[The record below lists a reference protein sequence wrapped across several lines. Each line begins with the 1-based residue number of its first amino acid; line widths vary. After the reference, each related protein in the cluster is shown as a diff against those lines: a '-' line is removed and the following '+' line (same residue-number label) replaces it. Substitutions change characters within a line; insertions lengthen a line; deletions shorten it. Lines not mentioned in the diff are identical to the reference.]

1 MLRRRNK
8 RGGDASDVGEGGPR
22 GGRWPDEGSE
32 AAGEGGHGEEV
43 LRADGV
49 LGLETDQL
57 RKQNKRRLSSS
68 YSNIQRFSAI
78 L

>member
-1 MLRRRNK
+1 MLRRRNQ

-43 LRADGV
+43 LRADGQ
-49 LGLETDQL
+49 LGRGLADEL
-57 RKQNKRRLSSS
+57 
-68 YSNIQRFSAI
+68 
-78 L
+78 